1 MNFTQ
6 SGCHEFYMVNWLS
19 DTPNASLWDANCG
32 RQRYAD
38 YSVWRLLSQSVSA
51 FRRYGR
57 LVASAWNSQTLVTV
71 IAPFCHCYQ
80 CCICH
85 YHICLLYLLVKCY
98 NIYCSLQKALE
109 VIISEMQ
116 IICKL
121 FWKLLWKCMM
131 TPFVP
136 PCMLRHQCR
145 QRKRDI
151 AARVTAVITT
161 GMKPWQPRFGPNNH
175 YCLLLRPP
183 PHSHLYP
190 ILVKRLCASFLLS
203 NY

>member
-1 MNFTQ
+1 MLVE
-6 SGCHEFYMVNWLS
+6 SICLS
-19 DTPNASLWDANCG
+19 LQTLWPFG
-32 RQRYAD
+32 RFGLEQPDIGHCYR
-38 YSVWRLLSQSVSA
+38 SILSLLSVLYLPLPHL
-51 FRRYGR
+51 F
-57 LVASAWNSQTLVTV
+57 
-71 IAPFCHCYQ
+71 IAK
-80 CCICH
+80 
-85 YHICLLYLLVKCY
+85 YLLVKCY

-183 PHSHLYP
+183 PPTLTFTP
-190 ILVKRLCASFLLS
+190 F
-203 NY
+203 